1 MNIEPRHQESRH
13 GEEDVVGDGG
23 REEDWS
29 LEGGTQAVVGQS
41 GPWRETLLAALWTQP
56 PRLRCLETPGP
67 PALHDPLV
75 PLWSCSGRV
84 KLSHCSRSIEM
95 LGSHWWNNNTPQP
108 HVWGHVR
115 CPHCI
120 AFGAFC
126 SFCCVVKISAYAW
139 KESGNLCMP

>member
-95 LGSHWWNNNTPQP
+95 LGSHCTVGKDPIIDKSSENA
-108 HVWGHVR
+108 H
-115 CPHCI
+115 
-120 AFGAFC
+120 
-126 SFCCVVKISAYAW
+126 
-139 KESGNLCMP
+139 